1 MMKNKSVTIGW
12 LDPGTVYTGF
22 VAYICQ
28 ILLHR
33 TDKIDGVVVASGHY
47 LSNNKNRIVEL
58 FLESKSEWLLL
69 LDSDI
74 LVDLDN
80 FDKLLESADK
90 EKYPVMSGMYFIP
103 MNENSTLVLAAMKP
117 LPEDSDQGVWVTDWE
132 DGQIIE
138 NLHSV
143 GGGFTLIHRSV
154 YEAIKEK
161 NGFPQWYQDE
171 YNHKSKM
178 WISED
183 IYFFKMV
190 RDLGINIC
198 LNTAVEGKHLKTF
211 KLDKSNFIKTH
222 YGLDSNNLE
231 NQHEHHH
238 LHGNSYGSRKKRSW
252 WVLGKPK

>member
-1 MMKNKSVTIGW
+1 MQSNKKITIGW
-12 LDPGTVYTGF
+12 LDPGIVYTGF

-33 TDKIDGVVVASGHY
+33 TKNVDNIIVASGHY
-47 LSNNKNRIVEL
+47 LSNNKNRIVQQ
-58 FLESKSEWLLL
+58 FLETSSEWLLL

-74 LVDLDN
+74 LVDIDN
-80 FDKLLESADK
+80 FDRLLQSVDK
-90 EKYPVMSGMYFIP
+90 EKYPIMSGMYFIP
-103 MNENSTLVLAAMKP
+103 MGDDSRLVLAAMASSSENK
-117 LPEDSDQGVWVTDWE
+117 DNGVWITDWA

-154 YEAIKEK
+154 YEAVEEK
-161 NGFPQWYQDE
+161 NGIPQWYQDE
-171 YNHKSKM
+171 YNRKEKM

-183 IYFFKMV
+183 IYFFKLV
-190 RDLGINIC
+190 RDLGFNIC
-198 LNTAVEGKHLKTF
+198 LNTAVEGKHLKSF

-222 YGLDSNNLE
+222 YGIDSNNPGS
-231 NQHEHHH
+231 EHHH
-238 LHGNSYGSRKKRSW
+238 HHHGDVYGSRKKRSW